1 MGRERPVRG
10 EPVPSLTPTF
20 QMVPQ
25 PLHHITVELVE
36 LLTGIAV
43 AKVATPSVQKPVDL
57 ADQLRDRYEV
67 PLPIRQLPDSLP
79 GFAHGLGRGN
89 HVQVTMVAAMT
100 VAVVSQRKSQE
111 GQALPRLMQLDDTR
125 LVAVDG
131 QAKSAFQRLLDPID
145 QPFGLIARRTTK
157 SSAYRTSLALAHFP
171 GPSERENCFSN
182 QCR

>member
-1 MGRERPVRG
+1 
-10 EPVPSLTPTF
+10 
-20 QMVPQ
+20 
-25 PLHHITVELVE
+25 
-36 LLTGIAV
+36 
-43 AKVATPSVQKPVDL
+43 
-57 ADQLRDRYEV
+57 
-67 PLPIRQLPDSLP
+67 
-79 GFAHGLGRGN
+79 
-89 HVQVTMVAAMT
+89 MVAAMT

-145 QPFGLIARRTTK
+145 QPFGLIAARTTK